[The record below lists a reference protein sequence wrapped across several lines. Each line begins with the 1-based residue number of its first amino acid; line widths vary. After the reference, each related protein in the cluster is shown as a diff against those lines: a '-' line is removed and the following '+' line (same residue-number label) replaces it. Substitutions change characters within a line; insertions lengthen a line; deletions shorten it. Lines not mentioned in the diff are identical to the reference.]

1 MNKCFSNGHV
11 CSLCNC
17 LQVAGR
23 LHVEVMRVT
32 GSVPERVVEGDDSS
46 ENSSESGSLEVM
58 DNNGE
63 IRAKKLS
70 CRVSENTS

>member
-1 MNKCFSNGHV
+1 
-11 CSLCNC
+11 
-17 LQVAGR
+17 
-23 LHVEVMRVT
+23 MRVT

-70 CRVSENTS
+70 CRVSENT

>member
-1 MNKCFSNGHV
+1 
-11 CSLCNC
+11 
-17 LQVAGR
+17 
-23 LHVEVMRVT
+23 MRVT

-63 IRAKKLS
+63 IIHRAKKLS
-70 CRVSENTS
+70 CRVSESYMMNLTVSDLCNCVVNLKYKTM